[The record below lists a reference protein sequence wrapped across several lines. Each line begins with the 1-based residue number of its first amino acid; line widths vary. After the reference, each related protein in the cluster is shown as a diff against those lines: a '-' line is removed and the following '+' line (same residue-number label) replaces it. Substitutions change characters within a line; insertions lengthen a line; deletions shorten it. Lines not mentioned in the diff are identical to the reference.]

1 MLKDRLPAYISW
13 ERFQRNLRQ
22 LEANMTQNQ
31 GAIRRGPSLLS
42 GLITCGCCGLRMVA
56 TYTNRGRGASV

>member
-31 GAIRRGPSLLS
+31 EPSAEAPPYYL
-42 GLITCGCCGLRMVA
+42 V
-56 TYTNRGRGASV
+56 